1 MKKKI
6 FTLAF
11 AAATLL
17 CGCNV
22 QARPSASVSASQD
35 DGMEALFKQFR
46 NSENVTY
53 LNLPKSLIKMGL
65 KSADDKTAEALAA
78 RIDRIQILTLEEAGQ
93 KTKDDLFRQ
102 FSNLEKKGYEPV
114 VKSNDD
120 GEKVRILIKGNEKE
134 VQNLIIFSMDKD
146 DCSLVSINGHINPAD
161 IDEIVEL
168 ETH

>member
-35 DGMEALFKQFR
+35 DGVEALF
-46 NSENVTY
+46 
-53 LNLPKSLIKMGL
+53 NLPKSLIKMGL

-78 RIDRIQILTLEEAGQ
+78 RIDGIQILTLEEAGQ
-93 KTKDDLFRQ
+93 KTKDALFRQ

-134 VQNLIIFSMDKD
+134 VQNLVIFSMDKD